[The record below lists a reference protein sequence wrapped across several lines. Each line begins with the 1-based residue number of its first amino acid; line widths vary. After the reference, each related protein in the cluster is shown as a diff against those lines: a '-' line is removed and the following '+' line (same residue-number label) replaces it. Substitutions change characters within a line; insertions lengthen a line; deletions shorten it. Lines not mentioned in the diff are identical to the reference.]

1 MLVNVEDHR
10 RGARRRLPRFVF
22 DYLDGGADDESCL
35 RRNRADME
43 GVALAPTCLR
53 DVSDIDPSVTLF
65 GRRWR
70 APVAVAPTGFNGLLR
85 PEGDRLVARAA
96 AAAGVPFCLSSASNV
111 RLERIGGDGQG
122 ERWFQLYVMTDRS
135 IAEQMLERAQ
145 AAGFTTLV
153 LTVDV
158 PMGGNRERDRRNG
171 FRLPFRP
178 SLATL
183 LDICRHPGWLAGMA
197 RSGAPRF
204 ANLGRDEDAGQSA
217 ALQAALLS
225 RAMDRR
231 LAWEDMAWLRA
242 RWPGPI
248 VIKGLLHPEDAV
260 RAVHAGADGIIVSNH
275 GGRQLDAAPSTI
287 SILPAMTAAVAG
299 RLPVLVDSG
308 FRRGSDVVK
317 ALALGAAGILLGRP
331 VLYGLAAGGEQ
342 GVRAVLETFVTEIET
357 TMTLIGA
364 ATIGDIAPH
373 HLVRPS

>member
-10 RGARRRLPRFVF
+10 RQARRRLPRFVF

-43 GVALAPTCLR
+43 GVTLTPSCLR
-53 DVSDIDPSVTLF
+53 DVSGIDPSVTLF
-65 GRRWR
+65 GQRWR
-70 APVAVAPTGFNGLLR
+70 APIAVAPTGFNGLLR

-96 AAAGVPFCLSSASNV
+96 AAAGVPFSLSSASNV
-111 RLERIGGDGQG
+111 RMERIGADSRG

-135 IAEQMLERAQ
+135 IAEQMLERAR
-145 AAGFTTLV
+145 ASGFTTLI

-197 RSGAPRF
+197 RSGTPRF

-231 LAWEDMAWLRA
+231 LIWEDMAWLRD

-287 SILPAMTAAVAG
+287 STLPAMVAATAG

-331 VLYGLAAGGEQ
+331 ILYGLAAGGEA
-342 GVRAVLETFVTEIET
+342 GVRAVLDTFITEIET

-364 ATIGDIAPH
+364 ATIGHIGPH